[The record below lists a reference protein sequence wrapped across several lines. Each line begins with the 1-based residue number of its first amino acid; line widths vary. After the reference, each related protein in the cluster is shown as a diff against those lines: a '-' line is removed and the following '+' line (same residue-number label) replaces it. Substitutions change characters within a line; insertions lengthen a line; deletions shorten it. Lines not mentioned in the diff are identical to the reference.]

1 MIEDKRVAQQTSSI
15 PICISKLFG
24 DRCRGISPVIKR
36 GVLRKC
42 VTWNLFIICT
52 GRCKIES
59 FIMAS
64 ELRLLV
70 PMDYTLRN
78 ARLGRDLSASLSLA
92 AWANPWING
101 DLFQCKRQTL

>member
-24 DRCRGISPVIKR
+24 DRCRGISGNQAWRASQVR
-36 GVLRKC
+36 YLE
-42 VTWNLFIICT
+42 FIYHLHS
-52 GRCKIES
+52 KIES